1 MIDTA
6 DSQDEV
12 FAFLGRLST
21 HGGPDVRRI
30 DTHAAVVF
38 LAEKR
43 ACKVKRAVRF
53 PFLDFSTLDKRREAC
68 NAERAREAISSP
80 QDTA

>member
-30 DTHAAVVF
+30 DTHIDTDAAVVF

-53 PFLDFSTLDKRREAC
+53 PFLSRPRSHGRFRPERR
-68 NAERAREAISSP
+68 RP
-80 QDTA
+80 